1 MPLPKPIPTESNT
14 EFLDRCMSHETMVS
28 EYPRENQRYAVC
40 NNLLKDKKETKKNEQ
55 KLAREWVRQL
65 KIAEKNK
72 KKLNEL
78 KIEEIKRIEPKLNN
92 DVFKVFDLIYSI
104 NSKTS
109 FGGTSFVNIKKMI
122 RSYKK
127 DL

>member
-1 MPLPKPIPTESNT
+1 MFDTVNNSYSTATDLA
-14 EFLDRCMSHETMVS
+14 DYMVR
-28 EYPRENQRYAVC
+28 ELNYPFRKAY
-40 NNLLKDKKETKKNEQ
+40 LKT
-55 KLAREWVRQL
+55 A
-65 KIAEKNK
+65 KIINFAEKNK

-78 KIEEIKRIEPKLNN
+78 KIEEIKKIEPKLNS
-92 DVFKVFDLIYSI
+92 DVFKVFDLKYSI

-109 FGGTSFVNIKKMI
+109 FGGTSFANIKKMI